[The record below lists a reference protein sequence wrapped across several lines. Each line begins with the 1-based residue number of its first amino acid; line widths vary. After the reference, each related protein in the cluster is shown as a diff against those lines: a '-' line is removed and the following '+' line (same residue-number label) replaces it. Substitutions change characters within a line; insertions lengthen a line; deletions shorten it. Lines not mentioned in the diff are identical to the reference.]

1 MIHQQDSQELE
12 LFETLAESAT
22 TICHTVQEYSMV
34 ANILSSDITDIKKYQ
49 NIHLKAFLANHMGD
63 DHQFQGEISGEEEEE
78 SDDVIEM
85 NPKLFKKIVRRRSV
99 IENTNQN
106 MQQRVFRKNSVTAA
120 LERITPSTISSTGW
134 DFTHLLA
141 LSTTTRFSLSKGLLK
156 HLLSCLTSFHRSY
169 QPIPISLLSQSP
181 SISAAVSNSMES
193 TYQLIK
199 PLYEYIRSIP
209 IHPAAIPI
217 IQSLQLL
224 YSLIISN
231 QPNHFESTTQYHGKQ
246 GLSLLIDSLQIL
258 MTKIRQFATDSS
270 QCLSLVTKI
279 NSILEDIICKYEGTH
294 RANILTKTYASILI
308 NSFLIEMP
316 ALPDVDI
323 TSAQEYLSMKFP
335 HPLSPKRLLSPI
347 CDSKWVEYLLS
358 QEHSVIMILNQRRIS
373 SESDQV
379 AADIARFTFLPL
391 ISTINS
397 SLTLSCW
404 VVVNMIFNKEE
415 EFL

>member
-22 TICHTVQEYSMV
+22 SICHTVQEYSMV
-34 ANILSSDITDIKKYQ
+34 ANILSSDATDIKKYQ
-49 NIHLKAFLANHMGD
+49 NIHLKAFLVNRMGD
-63 DHQFQGEISGEEEEE
+63 DQFQAEMAEGEEEESDE
-78 SDDVIEM
+78 NGDDVIEM
-85 NPKLFKKIVRRRSV
+85 NPKLFKKIVRRRSM

-106 MQQRVFRKNSVTAA
+106 MQQRIFRKNSVTAA
-120 LERITPSTISSTGW
+120 LERIAPSTISSTGW

-156 HLLSCLTSFHRSY
+156 HLLSCLASFHRSY

-181 SISAAVSNSMES
+181 SISISNSMES
-193 TYQLIK
+193 TYQLMK

-246 GLSLLIDSLQIL
+246 GLSLLMDSLQIL
-258 MTKIRQFATDSS
+258 MTKIREFAADSS
-270 QCLSLVTKI
+270 QCLSLVSKI
-279 NSILEDIICKYEGTH
+279 NSILEEIICKYEGNH
-294 RANILTKTYASILI
+294 RANILTKTYASVLI

-323 TSAQEYLSMKFP
+323 TSAQEYLNLKFP

-358 QEHSVIMILNQRRIS
+358 QENSVVMILNQRRIS

-379 AADIARFTFLPL
+379 AAGIARFFSLIPIPL
-391 ISTINS
+391 CHCN
-397 SLTLSCW
+397 
-404 VVVNMIFNKEE
+404 VG
-415 EFL
+415 